1 VPVWV
6 AVTFAAD
13 QVSLVPLEIEYFPS
27 LVGAKKLIVV
37 AMITPPAITIAIF
50 LNKFISIGLMFQR

>member
-1 VPVWV
+1 VWV
-6 AVTFAAD
+6 AVTFEAD
-13 QVSLVPLEIEYFPS
+13 QFNLVPAVKAYLPS